1 MKNLLSRLSQ
11 ARTVMRDRDRPK
23 AGREDVE
30 REAADELSR
39 ATGRSGGPS
48 SSEVPEVPTETTAGN
63 GRAYEQDLASEP
75 DAEWMAPDDSEAEP
89 AAEIEAPAAAPRTAR
104 SRADTTTRKA
114 PARGRATGAT
124 GGARKPATGK
134 AATGST
140 SRKGTTSRKAAATP
154 TKPRRPAAKSSTR
167 KRQG

>member
-1 MKNLLSRLSQ
+1 MKKLLSRLSQ
-11 ARTVMRDRDRPK
+11 ARSVMRDRDRPK

-48 SSEVPEVPTETTAGN
+48 SSEVPTEAVAGN
-63 GRAYEQDLASEP
+63 GRAYDQDLASEP
-75 DAEWMAPDDSEAEP
+75 DPEWTAPDDLEAEP
-89 AAEIEAPAAAPRTAR
+89 AEEPESPRPTAAPRKAR
-104 SRADTTTRKA
+104 SRAATTTTRKA

-134 AATGST
+134 AATGSK
-140 SRKGTTSRKAAATP
+140 SRKGAATP
-154 TKPRRPAAKSSTR
+154 AKPRRPAAKSSTR